1 MKKEE
6 MNDIYQYFTP
16 QLLDAN
22 IEIKNCKIDVTTSNS
37 NKQRG
42 DIWISSE
49 DQKNTK
55 KFEENIIC
63 LIEAKHRNANIGDFD
78 WKDAMD
84 QGHKKALK
92 QKLNYFV
99 VTNCMDKTRY
109 YNAYNYDEIY
119 LDDEVITKILPLDI
133 LIKIQTQVSSTNS
146 HVFNKIKKN
155 VNKLQ
160 ESKFRATLR
169 RLESIY
175 RSAGIK
181 KGDERIDPTISFI
194 ILKYISEN
202 EKEFRTLSNKIKLW
216 EDLRDDANNDK
227 DIKSEFITMVN
238 HIWGS
243 KSEYKEN
250 IYKDFKDLIIFNDNL
265 KNSHYLK
272 IYNELDKDYHFHGAD
287 FDLFGAIYEEF
298 ASKAKKKEFGE
309 FYTSRHITS
318 LVSKLLLHNE
328 INPRKIYICD
338 PACGTGGFL
347 TEGFNTLI
355 KNYDMNRKLTDSVKK
370 DISENVFWGYDNDEK
385 SVARTKINMFL
396 AGDGHTNIH
405 DIEDSLIDW
414 NSEIGWS
421 KDKFDYIMTNPPMGT
436 YEGEAN
442 ISSFKMTNERRYEV
456 LFLEKVIDAT
466 KEGGE
471 IAIVMNDGVLENPT
485 NENVRIELLKRCDIN
500 SIISLTKFAFA
511 PYTKEK
517 TYILFLQKKLA
528 EDYGK
533 IQKYPIWN
541 FIIDYDGFANS
552 DKRFK
557 TKYHNDLVELEKL
570 FFDAVK
576 LAKNFTHNPDDF
588 YNDKFNFERKVNEKE
603 QSDGLYGWKS
613 KYVGIDEIVNNNYNL
628 LSEFYLRNYEI
639 KTIEFKAAKIE
650 FEDILNSLG
659 DFLNEIKN

>member
-1 MKKEE
+1 
-6 MNDIYQYFTP
+6 
-16 QLLDAN
+16 
-22 IEIKNCKIDVTTSNS
+22 
-37 NKQRG
+37 
-42 DIWISSE
+42 
-49 DQKNTK
+49 
-55 KFEENIIC
+55 
-63 LIEAKHRNANIGDFD
+63 
-78 WKDAMD
+78 MD
-84 QGHKKALK
+84 QGHQKALK

-99 VTNCMDKTRY
+99 VSNCTDKTRF

-119 LDDEVITKILPLDI
+119 LDDNIITNILPLDL
-133 LIKIQTQVSSTNS
+133 LIKIQTQVSPTNS
-146 HVFNKIKKN
+146 YVFNKIKKN
-155 VNKLQ
+155 KNKLQ
-160 ESKFRATLR
+160 ESKFRSTLK
-169 RLESIY
+169 RLETIY

-202 EKEFRTLSNKIKLW
+202 ENEYRTLSKNINLW
-216 EDLRDDANNDK
+216 DDLRNDVNDEK
-227 DIKSEFITMVN
+227 DIRSQFITMEDQ
-238 HIWGS
+238 IWGEN
-243 KSEYKEN
+243 SEYNEN

-265 KNSHYLK
+265 KNGHYLK
-272 IYNELDKDYHFHGAD
+272 IYNELDDDYHFHGAD

-318 LVSKLLLHNE
+318 LVSKLLLYNE
-328 INPRKIYICD
+328 VNPREIYICD

-355 KNYDMNRKLTDSVKK
+355 KNYDKNRKLNDSIKK
-370 DISENVFWGYDNDEK
+370 NISENVFWGYDNDEK

-396 AGDGHTNIH
+396 AGDGHTNIY
-405 DIEDSLIDW
+405 DIDDSLIGWD
-414 NSEIGWS
+414 SEIGWCQN
-421 KDKFDYIMTNPPMGT
+421 KFDYIMTNPPMGT
-436 YEGEAN
+436 YEGEAE
-442 ISSFKMTNERRYEV
+442 ISSFDMTNEKRYEV

-485 NENVRIELLKRCDIN
+485 NENVRKKLLERCDIN

-517 TYILFLQKKLA
+517 TYILFLQKKLN
-528 EDYGK
+528 EDVGK

-557 TKYHNDLVELEKL
+557 TKYHNDLLEVEKL
-570 FFDAVK
+570 FFDAIK
-576 LAKNFTHNPDDF
+576 LARNFTPDSDIF
-588 YNDKFNFERKVNEKE
+588 YNHKHAFERKINEKE
-603 QSDGLYGWKS
+603 KSDGLYGWKS
-613 KYVGIDEIVNNNYNL
+613 KYVEIDDIINNNYNL

-639 KTIEFKAAKIE
+639 KTIEFKSAKIE
-650 FEDILNSLG
+650 FEGIINSLG
-659 DFLNEIKN
+659 DFLNESKN

>member
-1 MKKEE
+1 
-6 MNDIYQYFTP
+6 MNDIYQYLTP
-16 QLLDAN
+16 QLSDVN
-22 IEIKNCKIDVTTSNS
+22 IEVKNCKIDVTTNKTG
-37 NKQRG
+37 KQRG

-49 DQKNTK
+49 NQKNTK
-55 KFEENIIC
+55 KFEDKIVC

-92 QKLNYFV
+92 QNLNYFV
-99 VTNCMDKTRY
+99 VTNCTDLTRY
-109 YNAYNYDEIY
+109 YNAYNCDEIY
-119 LDDEVITKILPLDI
+119 LDENIITKILPLDI
-133 LIKIQTQVSSTNS
+133 LIKIQTQVSPTNS
-146 HVFNKIKKN
+146 HVYNEIKRNK
-155 VNKLQ
+155 NKLH
-160 ESKFRATLR
+160 ESKFRATLKH
-169 RLESIY
+169 LESIY

-202 EKEFRTLSNKIKLW
+202 ENEYRTLSKNIKLW
-216 EDLRDDANNDK
+216 DDLRDDVNHSR
-227 DIKSEFITMVN
+227 DIKSQFNSMIEL
-238 HIWGS
+238 IWGS
-243 KSEYKEN
+243 DSEYNDN
-250 IYKDFKDLIIFNDNL
+250 IYKDFKDLISFNDNL
-265 KNSHYLK
+265 KNGHYLK
-272 IYNELDKDYHFHGAD
+272 IYNELDDDYHFHGAD

-318 LVSKLLLHNE
+318 LVSKLLLHKE
-328 INPRKIYICD
+328 ITPREMYICD

-355 KNYDMNRKLTDSVKK
+355 RNYDVHRKLNDDIKK
-370 DISENVFWGYDNDEK
+370 KISENVFWGYDSEEK

-405 DIEDSLIDW
+405 DTDDSLIGW
-414 NSEIGWS
+414 NYEIGWCPNN
-421 KDKFDYIMTNPPMGT
+421 FDYIMTNPPMGT
-436 YEGEAN
+436 YEGEAE
-442 ISSFKMTNERRYEV
+442 ISSFNMTNEKRYEV

-485 NENVRIELLKRCDIN
+485 NENVRIELLNRCDIN
-500 SIISLTKFAFA
+500 AIISLTKFAFA

-517 TYILFLQKKLA
+517 TYVLFLQKKLS
-528 EDYGK
+528 DDLGK

-557 TKYHNDLVELEKL
+557 TKYHNDLLELEKL
-570 FFDAVK
+570 FVNAVN
-576 LAKNFTHNPDDF
+576 LAQSFIHDPDNFFNNKN
-588 YNDKFNFERKVNEKE
+588 NFERKVNEKE
-603 QSDGLYGWKS
+603 KLDGLYGWKS
-613 KYVGIDEIVNNNYNL
+613 KYVTIDDIINNNYNL
-628 LSEFYLRNYEI
+628 LSEFYLRNYEV
-639 KTIEFKAAKIE
+639 KTIEFESAKTE
-650 FEDILNSLG
+650 YEKILNRLG
-659 DFLNEIKN
+659 DLLNESKN